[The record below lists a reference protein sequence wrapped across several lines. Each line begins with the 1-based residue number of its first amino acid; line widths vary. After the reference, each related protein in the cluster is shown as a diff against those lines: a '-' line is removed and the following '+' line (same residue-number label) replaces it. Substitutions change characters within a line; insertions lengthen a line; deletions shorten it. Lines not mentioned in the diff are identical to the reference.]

1 MMLSGHFS
9 LEELTASEIAAR
21 VDIDNTPSAEVVRNL
36 ARLAEGLELVRLA
49 LGNKPVHITS
59 GYRSARL
66 NQMVGGS
73 KNSMHIQGLAADILC
88 PAFGPPL
95 EVCRAIARSGI
106 ATDQIIHEFGKWCHV
121 GLAPEGHAARNEL
134 LTIANVVTGYEL
146 GLHGVERA

>member
-1 MMLSGHFS
+1 MLSAHFS

-21 VDIDNTPSAEVVRNL
+21 ADIDNTPSAEVVRNL

-49 LGNKPVHITS
+49 LGSKPVHITS

-106 ATDQIIHEFGKWCHV
+106 ATDQIIHEFGQWCHV
-121 GLAPEGHAARNEL
+121 ALPPPGRIARSEL
-134 LTIANVVTGYEL
+134 LTIRSVATGAEL
-146 GLHGVERA
+146 GLHKV

>member
-1 MMLSGHFS
+1 MRLSEHFS
-9 LEELTASEIAAR
+9 LEELTASEVAAR
-21 VDIDNTPSAEVVRNL
+21 AGIDNSPSAETMQNL
-36 ARLAEGLELVRLA
+36 LRLAVRLELVRAA
-49 LGNKPVHITS
+49 LGNNPLHVTS
-59 GYRSARL
+59 GYRSPRL

-73 KNSMHIQGLAADILC
+73 KNSMHMQGLAADILC

-95 EVCRAIARSGI
+95 EVCRAIAKSGI
-106 ATDQIIHEFGKWCHV
+106 AADQIIHEFGRWCHV

>member
-1 MMLSGHFS
+1 MMLSAHFS
-9 LEELTASEIAAR
+9 LEELTASEVAAR
-21 VDIDNTPSAEVVRNL
+21 AGIDNTPSAEVVRNL

-49 LGNKPVHITS
+49 LGNKPVHVTS

-106 ATDQIIHEFGKWCHV
+106 ATDQIIHEFGKWTHV
-121 GLAPEGHAARNEL
+121 AFPRPGQIGRNEL
-134 LTIANVVTGYEL
+134 LTIRSVATGAEL
-146 GLHGVERA
+146 GLKNI

>member
-1 MMLSGHFS
+1 MMLSAHFS
-9 LEELTASEIAAR
+9 LEELTASEVAAR
-21 VDIDNTPSAEVVRNL
+21 AGIDNTPSAEVVRNL

-49 LGNKPVHITS
+49 LGSKPVHITS

-106 ATDQIIHEFGKWCHV
+106 GTDQIIHEFGAWCHV
-121 GLAPEGHAARNEL
+121 AFPHPGQIGRNEL
-134 LTIANVVTGYEL
+134 LTIRSVATGAEPGLRNV
-146 GLHGVERA
+146 

>member
-1 MMLSGHFS
+1 MMLSAHFS

-21 VDIDNTPSAEVVRNL
+21 ADIDNTPSAEVVRNL

-49 LGNKPVHITS
+49 LGSKPVHITS

-88 PAFGPPL
+88 PAAGSPL
-95 EVCRAIARSGI
+95 EVCRAIAKSSIG
-106 ATDQIIHEFGKWCHV
+106 TDQIIHEFGQWCHV
-121 GLAPEGHAARNEL
+121 SFPPVGQIARHEL
-134 LTIANVVTGYEL
+134 LTIRSVATGPEM
-146 GLHGVERA
+146 GLRSV

>member
-1 MMLSGHFS
+1 MMLSAHFS
-9 LEELTASEIAAR
+9 LEELTASEVAAR
-21 VDIDNTPSAEVVRNL
+21 ADIDNTPSAEVVRNL

-106 ATDQIIHEFGKWCHV
+106 GTDQIIHEFGAWCHV
-121 GLAPEGHAARNEL
+121 AFPRPGQIGRNEL
-134 LTIANVVTGYEL
+134 LTIRSVATGAEP
-146 GLHGVERA
+146 GLRDV

>member
-1 MMLSGHFS
+1 MNCEKWRVEMLLSAHFS

-21 VDIDNTPSAEVVRNL
+21 AGIDNAPSAEVVRNL

-73 KNSMHIQGLAADILC
+73 KNSIHIQGLAGDILS
-88 PAFGPPL
+88 PAFRPPL
-95 EVCRAIARSGI
+95 EVCPGTPRSGTP
-106 ATDQIIHEFGKWCHV
+106 TDQIT
-121 GLAPEGHAARNEL
+121 HAFA
-134 LTIANVVTGYEL
+134 
-146 GLHGVERA
+146 

>member
-1 MMLSGHFS
+1 MMLSAHFS

-21 VDIDNTPSAEVVRNL
+21 AGIDNTPSAEVARNL
-36 ARLAEGLELVRLA
+36 ARLAGSLEIVRVA

-73 KNSMHIQGLAADILC
+73 KNSIHIQGLAADILC

-95 EVCRAIARSGI
+95 EVCRAIAKSGI
-106 ATDQIIHEFGKWCHV
+106 GTDQIIHEFAHWCHV
-121 GLAPEGHAARNEL
+121 AFPRPGQMARNEL
-134 LTIANVVTGYEL
+134 LTIVSFRSKTG
-146 GLHGVERA
+146 VA